1 MDNLSNDQKF
11 KIGSVVFIAGFLL
24 VLIGRYWTADYLYQK
39 GAIEAQ
45 QGLYESAVKNTQ
57 SAIDL
62 SPTEAIYHN
71 QMARI
76 FTNLALGLS
85 RNDAT
90 EAVQLVP
97 YAISESDIAYNLS
110 PRNINIIQTR
120 ISMYLELAQFN
131 PEYLQLAVNLIKDT
145 VPLSPTDP
153 KLELYLGKAYANMGQ
168 IKNAE
173 FALEKALELKPDY
186 AEAKKDLEIV
196 QKLQNTKK

>member
-1 MDNLSNDQKF
+1 MDK
-11 KIGSVVFIAGFLL
+11 L
-24 VLIGRYWTADYLYQK
+24 VLIVTGFILIFFGRYWMADYLYQK
-39 GAIEAQ
+39 GTVEAQ
-45 QGLYESAVKNTQ
+45 QGLYESAVKDTQ

-76 FTNLALGLS
+76 FTNVALSDSRLA
-85 RNDAT
+85 
-90 EAVQLVP
+90 P

-110 PRNINIIQTR
+110 PRNMNIIQTR

-145 VPLSPTDP
+145 IPLSPTDP

-168 IKNAE
+168 IKNAKD
-173 FALEKALELKPDY
+173 ALKKALELKPDY
-186 AEAKKDLEIV
+186 QEAKKDLDIV
-196 QKLQNTKK
+196 NKINP

>member
-24 VLIGRYWTADYLYQK
+24 VLIGRYWTADY
-39 GAIEAQ
+39 
-45 QGLYESAVKNTQ
+45 
-57 SAIDL
+57 
-62 SPTEAIYHN
+62 IY
-71 QMARI
+71 
-76 FTNLALGLS
+76 
-85 RNDAT
+85 
-90 EAVQLVP
+90 
-97 YAISESDIAYNLS
+97 
-110 PRNINIIQTR
+110 QTR

-196 QKLQNTKK
+196 QK